1 MIATLKKKKKT
12 EKMKAPAPKV
22 SVIIPAYN
30 VADYI
35 AETLDS
41 ILAQT
46 FKDFEVLVINDGSPD
61 TEKFEKVIAPYF
73 GKILYLKQPNSGA
86 ASARNT
92 GIRIAQ
98 GEILAFLDGDDI
110 WLPSYLEKQVA
121 FLQETGSEMV
131 YCDAYLFGDKTK
143 YKTFMEQA
151 PSHGKVSTVSL
162 LRGDSHVITSG
173 TMVMREKVLDVGMF
187 DTQAPKRG
195 EDFNLWFHL
204 LKTGKKVSYQK
215 DVLLKYRLRSGS
227 LTGDSISVAAR
238 SMHVLEEIRRK
249 YDLNAEELKARQYHY
264 DRAATQFNVQTGK
277 KRLVERDY
285 KAALQCFQDAKK
297 TSNSGKLNAIAL
309 LVKFFP
315 QIAAWGFKKF
325 RADEAGSLLPGM

>member
-1 MIATLKKKKKT
+1 MIATLEKKTKT
-12 EKMKAPAPKV
+12 EKKKAPAPKV

-61 TEKFEKVIAPYF
+61 TEKFEKVIASYF
-73 GKILYLKQPNSGA
+73 GKIHYLKQPNSGA

-110 WLPSYLEKQVA
+110 WLPNYLEKQVA
-121 FLQETGSEMV
+121 FLQETGSDMV

-143 YKTFMEQA
+143 YQTFMEQA
-151 PSHGKVSTVSL
+151 PSHGKVTTVSL

-173 TMVMREKVLDVGMF
+173 TMVVREKVLDVGMF

-227 LTGDSISVAAR
+227 LTGDSISVASR

-249 YDLNAEELKARQYHY
+249 YDLNTEELAARQYHY
-264 DRAATQFNVQTGK
+264 DRAAAQFNVQTGK
-277 KRLVERDY
+277 KRLEFGQTERDHF
-285 KAALQCFQDAKK
+285 AR
-297 TSNSGKLNAIAL
+297 
-309 LVKFFP
+309 
-315 QIAAWGFKKF
+315 QILS
-325 RADEAGSLLPGM
+325 ADRRVGL